1 MKDRREQ
8 PGRRDKDG
16 HIEALF
22 DEVAKR
28 NEALERY
35 DAAVTELREKFN
47 RYANMTTTKW

>member
-1 MKDRREQ
+1 MTDRRESL
-8 PGRRDKDG
+8 GRREKDG

-47 RYANMTTTKW
+47 KYANMTTTKG